1 LRVYGRA
8 GAGAR
13 PQAMWRRPLARERH
27 EARGEHQESLAAA
40 APAGHQSQHG
50 SDGLLPDRAGAAR
63 EVRRGALGA
72 LRRDLRRRQE
82 VVCSAPPGYRG
93 GRYRFLSTFAR
104 KSRTTRFHA
113 SGWSRF
119 AKWLAGERTTS
130 FEPRIFRWITL
141 IAASDGSRSPQRR
154 RPRSWSCG

>member
-1 LRVYGRA
+1 MR
-8 GAGAR
+8 
-13 PQAMWRRPLARERH
+13 QRPLARERH
-27 EARGEHQESLAAA
+27 EAGGEHQESLAAA

-72 LRRDLRRRQE
+72 LRRGPRRRQE
-82 VVCSAPPGYRG
+82 VVCRAPPGYPG

-119 AKWLAGERTTS
+119 AEWLAGGGATS
-130 FEPRIFRWITL
+130 FLPPVFRRLTL
-141 IAASDGSRSPQRR
+141 IRASG
-154 RPRSWSCG
+154 